1 MKFVFFCFLAS
12 FYSTLQQFLLPFT
25 NDNFETELNLLYEKK
40 YDFLLIYF
48 YNDWSSDSKIQI
60 SNQYVKVYNGLGNI
74 HYRIRT
80 AICNQKQNKLINY
93 FNLTTVTL
101 PKFILYS
108 LSTNSSSIY
117 SGQFKPNEVVG
128 WVGDQIIHLLKQ
140 SLYPEIQSFEELD
153 NLVDEKEAIVT
164 FINAEENIITQ
175 VKEKLP
181 SYFKDNILYQIKN
194 ESLLE
199 KMNLTNNKNETNVLI
214 FKSYDEYINNLKSKN
229 VEDILSYI
237 QQYYYQIIY
246 NFTNE
251 VYLFALNNK
260 LNFSLLF
267 LNNNDS
273 DQEII
278 NELSNQI
285 KLKARGKGFFI
296 LIDKEEQET
305 TFHTYSQYKQ
315 NIPFGIT
322 FIHKNKKY
330 LKFKESLNNTK
341 AFIDKWINGC
351 KGMERLYKSQSEF
364 KNENY
369 EKEKVYK
376 LVGRNFNKVIYEEK
390 KEYYSLV
397 FLTKT
402 NCELCQEY
410 GKVFKKFALTYNQ
423 TNNIF
428 FGMIDIFENE
438 IENVD
443 IISYPSFILID
454 PKTHKYQQMEDSIIT
469 EESFQNFVSHYTQPQ
484 TTREEKEEKKESVVK
499 TKEEVEVNS
508 DL

>member
-25 NDNFETELNLLYEKK
+25 NDNFEAELNTLYERK

-48 YNDWSSDSKIQI
+48 YNDWSSDSKFQI
-60 SNQYVKVYNGLGNI
+60 SNQYVKVYNGLGNL
-74 HYRIRT
+74 HYHIRT
-80 AICNQKQNKLINY
+80 AICNQKQNKLINF
-93 FNLTTVTL
+93 FNLTKTTL
-101 PKFILYS
+101 PKFVLYS

-117 SGQFKPNEVVG
+117 SGYFKPNEVVG

-153 NLVDEKEAIVT
+153 NLVEEKEAIVA
-164 FINAEENIITQ
+164 FVNAEEDMISQ

-181 SYFKDNILYQIKN
+181 PYFKGSILYQIKN
-194 ESLLE
+194 ESLLQ
-199 KMNLTNNKNETNVLI
+199 KMNLSINKNETNVLI

-251 VYLFALNNK
+251 VYLFAMSNK

-273 DQEII
+273 DKEII
-278 NELSNQI
+278 NELTNQI

-305 TFHTYSQYKQ
+305 TFHSYSKYKKD
-315 NIPFGIT
+315 IPFGIT
-322 FIHKNKKY
+322 FIQKNKKY
-330 LKFKESLNNTK
+330 LKFKESLNNTE
-341 AFIDKWINGC
+341 AFIDKWSNGC
-351 KGMERLYKSQSEF
+351 KGMERLYKSQSEI
-364 KNENY
+364 KNQNY
-369 EKEKVYK
+369 EKKKVYK
-376 LVGRNFNKVIYEEK
+376 LVGSNFNKVIYEDK
-390 KEYYSLV
+390 KDYYSLV
-397 FLTKT
+397 FLTKA

-410 GKVFKKFALTYNQ
+410 GKVFKKFVLTYNQ

-438 IENVD
+438 IENID

-454 PKTHKYQQMEDSIIT
+454 PKNHKYQQMEDSIIT
-469 EESFQNFVSHYTQPQ
+469 EESFQNFLSHNVEPQ
-484 TTREEKEEKKESVVK
+484 TRREEEEKIKEKVKNKKEEL
-499 TKEEVEVNS
+499 EVNS